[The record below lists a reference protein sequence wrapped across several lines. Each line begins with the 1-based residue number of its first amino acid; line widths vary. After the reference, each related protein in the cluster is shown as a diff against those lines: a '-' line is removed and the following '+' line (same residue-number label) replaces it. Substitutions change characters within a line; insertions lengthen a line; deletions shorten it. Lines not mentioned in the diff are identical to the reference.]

1 MSRRRVVV
9 TGISAI
15 TPLGLDVKTTWEGI
29 LAGKSGIKKIT
40 GFDTTGF
47 DTDIAGEIPDFN
59 PDAYI
64 PSKQSKRMDRFVQF
78 SVCAALQLMENSG
91 YVVTEANADRIGV
104 LLGVGLG
111 GLATIEQFHTK
122 LVESG
127 PSRVSPF
134 YIPMLISN
142 MAPGQVA
149 IAVGAKGPNLVLT
162 SACASATHAIGSAY
176 TEIVMG
182 RCDAMITGGAEST
195 ITPMGISGF
204 TSMKALCTK
213 YNDTPEK
220 ASRPFD
226 AERGGFVMGE
236 GAGLLLLESLDSA
249 LARGAH
255 IYAEVVGCGA
265 SDDANHMVAPLE
277 SGAGMALS
285 MQRALEDAGVSPA
298 DIDSINAHGTSTH
311 ANDEAETKALK
322 TVFGDHAKNLSICSN
337 KSQLGHLLGAAGGVE
352 SVISV
357 LTLDTGIVPGTINL
371 ENPDPMCDLNYM
383 ADGPKKLNPKYVL
396 CSNFGF
402 GGTNASMLYKRYD
415 A

>member
-1 MSRRRVVV
+1 MTRKRVVV

-15 TPLGLDVKTTWEGI
+15 TPLGLDVESTWEGI

-40 GFDTTGF
+40 SFDTTGF
-47 DTDIAGEIPDFN
+47 DTDIAGEITDFN
-59 PDAYI
+59 PDTYI
-64 PSKQSKRMDRFVQF
+64 QPKQSKRMDRFTQL
-78 SVCAALQLMENSG
+78 SVCAAMQLIENSG
-91 YVVTEANADRIGV
+91 YTITAENADRVGV
-104 LLGVGLG
+104 ILGVGLG
-111 GLATIEQFHTK
+111 GLATIEVFHSK
-122 LVESG
+122 LVEAG

-142 MAPGQVA
+142 IAPGQIA
-149 IAVGAKGPNLVLT
+149 IAVGAKGPNYVLT
-162 SACASATHAIGSAY
+162 SACASATHSIGSAY

-195 ITPMGISGF
+195 ITPMGLSGF

-213 YNDTPEK
+213 YNDSPEK

-236 GAGLLLLESLDSA
+236 GAGMLLLESLDSA
-249 LARGAH
+249 LDRGAH
-255 IYAEVVGCGA
+255 IYAEVVGFGA

-277 SGAGMALS
+277 TGEGMALA
-285 MQRALEDAGVSPA
+285 MKRALQDAQVDPNE
-298 DIDSINAHGTSTH
+298 IDSINAHGTSTH
-311 ANDEAETKALK
+311 ANDEAETKAIK
-322 TVFGDHAKNLSICSN
+322 QVFGDHAKNIAICSN

-352 SVISV
+352 SVLSV
-357 LTLDTGIVPGTINL
+357 LTLDTGMVPGTINL
-371 ENPDPMCDLNYM
+371 ENPDPVCDLNYM
-383 ADGPKKLNPKYVL
+383 PDGPKKLDPKYVL

-402 GGTNASMLYKRYD
+402 GGTNASMLYKRYE

>member
-1 MSRRRVVV
+1 MTRKRVVV

-15 TPLGLDVKTTWEGI
+15 TPLGLDVESTWEGI

-40 GFDTTGF
+40 SFDTTGF
-47 DTDIAGEIPDFN
+47 DTDIAGEITDFN
-59 PDAYI
+59 PDTYI
-64 PSKQSKRMDRFVQF
+64 QPKQSKRMDRFTQL
-78 SVCAALQLMENSG
+78 SVCAAMQLIENSG
-91 YVVTEANADRIGV
+91 YTITAENADRVGV
-104 LLGVGLG
+104 ILGVGLG
-111 GLATIEQFHTK
+111 GLATIEVFHSK
-122 LVESG
+122 LVEAG

-142 MAPGQVA
+142 IAPGQIA
-149 IAVGAKGPNLVLT
+149 IAVGAKGPNYVLT
-162 SACASATHAIGSAY
+162 SACASATHSIGSAY

-213 YNDTPEK
+213 YNDSPEK

-236 GAGLLLLESLDSA
+236 GAGMLLLESLDSA
-249 LARGAH
+249 LDRGAH
-255 IYAEVVGCGA
+255 IYAEVVGFGA

-277 SGAGMALS
+277 TGEGMALA
-285 MQRALEDAGVSPA
+285 MKRALEDAQVDPNE
-298 DIDSINAHGTSTH
+298 IDSINAHGTSTH
-311 ANDEAETKALK
+311 ANDEAETKAIK
-322 TVFGDHAKNLSICSN
+322 QVFGDHAKNIAICSN

-352 SVISV
+352 SVLSV
-357 LTLDTGIVPGTINL
+357 LTLDTGMVPGTINL
-371 ENPDPMCDLNYM
+371 ENPDPVCDLNYM
-383 ADGPKKLNPKYVL
+383 PDGPKKLDPKYVL

-402 GGTNASMLYKRYD
+402 GGTNASMLYKRYE

>member
-1 MSRRRVVV
+1 MTRKRVVV

-15 TPLGLDVKTTWEGI
+15 TPLGLDVESTWEGI

-40 GFDTTGF
+40 SFDTTGF
-47 DTDIAGEIPDFN
+47 DTDIAGEITDFN
-59 PDAYI
+59 PDTYI
-64 PSKQSKRMDRFVQF
+64 QPKQSKRMDRFTQL
-78 SVCAALQLMENSG
+78 SVCAAMQLIENSG
-91 YVVTEANADRIGV
+91 YTITAENADRVGV
-104 LLGVGLG
+104 ILGVGLG
-111 GLATIEQFHTK
+111 GLATIEVFHSK
-122 LVESG
+122 LVEAG

-142 MAPGQVA
+142 IAPGQIA
-149 IAVGAKGPNLVLT
+149 IAVGAKGPNYVLT
-162 SACASATHAIGSAY
+162 SACASATHSIGSAY

-213 YNDTPEK
+213 YNDSPEK

-236 GAGLLLLESLDSA
+236 GAGMLLLESLDSA
-249 LARGAH
+249 LDRGAH
-255 IYAEVVGCGA
+255 IYAEVVGFGA

-277 SGAGMALS
+277 TGEGMALA
-285 MQRALEDAGVSPA
+285 MKRALQDAQVDPNE
-298 DIDSINAHGTSTH
+298 IDSINAHGTSTH
-311 ANDEAETKALK
+311 ANDEAETKAIK
-322 TVFGDHAKNLSICSN
+322 QVFGDHAKNIAICSN

-352 SVISV
+352 SVLSV
-357 LTLDTGIVPGTINL
+357 LTLDTGMVPGTINL
-371 ENPDPMCDLNYM
+371 ENPDPVCDLNYM
-383 ADGPKKLNPKYVL
+383 PDGPKKLDPKYVL

-402 GGTNASMLYKRYD
+402 GGTNASMLYNRYE

>member
-40 GFDTTGF
+40 GFDATGF

-91 YVVTEANADRIGV
+91 YAVTEANADRIGV

-285 MQRALEDAGVSPA
+285 MQRALEDAVVSPA

>member
-1 MSRRRVVV
+1 MTRKRVVV

-15 TPLGLDVKTTWEGI
+15 TPLGLDVESTWEGI

-40 GFDTTGF
+40 SFDTTGF
-47 DTDIAGEIPDFN
+47 DTDIAGEITDFN
-59 PDAYI
+59 PDTYI
-64 PSKQSKRMDRFVQF
+64 QPKQSKRMDRFTQL
-78 SVCAALQLMENSG
+78 SVCAAMQLIENSG
-91 YVVTEANADRIGV
+91 YTITAENADRVGV
-104 LLGVGLG
+104 ILGVGLG
-111 GLATIEQFHTK
+111 GLATIEVFHSK
-122 LVESG
+122 LVEAG

-142 MAPGQVA
+142 IAPGQIA
-149 IAVGAKGPNLVLT
+149 IAVGAKGPNYVLT
-162 SACASATHAIGSAY
+162 SACASATHSIGSAY

-213 YNDTPEK
+213 YNDSPEK

-236 GAGLLLLESLDSA
+236 GAGMLLLESLDSA
-249 LARGAH
+249 LARGVH
-255 IYAEVVGCGA
+255 IYAEVVGFGA

-277 SGAGMALS
+277 TGEGMALA
-285 MQRALEDAGVSPA
+285 MKRALEDAQVDPNE
-298 DIDSINAHGTSTH
+298 IDSINAHGTSTH
-311 ANDEAETKALK
+311 ANDEAETKAIK
-322 TVFGDHAKNLSICSN
+322 QVFGDHAKNIAICSN

-352 SVISV
+352 SVLSV
-357 LTLDTGIVPGTINL
+357 LTLDTGMVPGTINL
-371 ENPDPMCDLNYM
+371 ENPDPVCDLNYM
-383 ADGPKKLNPKYVL
+383 PDGPKKLDPKYVL

-402 GGTNASMLYKRYD
+402 GGTNASMLYKRYE

>member
-1 MSRRRVVV
+1 MTRKRVVV

-15 TPLGLDVKTTWEGI
+15 TPLGLDVESTWEGI

-40 GFDTTGF
+40 SFDTTGF
-47 DTDIAGEIPDFN
+47 DTDIAGEITDFN
-59 PDAYI
+59 PDTYI
-64 PSKQSKRMDRFVQF
+64 QPKQSKRMDRFTQL
-78 SVCAALQLMENSG
+78 SVCAAMQLIENSG
-91 YVVTEANADRIGV
+91 YTITAENADRVGV
-104 LLGVGLG
+104 ILGVGLG
-111 GLATIEQFHTK
+111 GLATIEVFHSK
-122 LVESG
+122 LVEAG

-142 MAPGQVA
+142 IAPGQIA
-149 IAVGAKGPNLVLT
+149 IAVGAKGPNYVLT
-162 SACASATHAIGSAY
+162 SACASATHSIGSAY

-213 YNDTPEK
+213 YNDSPEK

-236 GAGLLLLESLDSA
+236 GAGMLLLESLDSA

-255 IYAEVVGCGA
+255 IYAEVVGFGA

-277 SGAGMALS
+277 TGEGMALA
-285 MQRALEDAGVSPA
+285 MKRALEDAQVDPNE
-298 DIDSINAHGTSTH
+298 IDSINAHGTSTH
-311 ANDEAETKALK
+311 ANDEAETKAIK
-322 TVFGDHAKNLSICSN
+322 QVFGDHAKNIAICSN

-352 SVISV
+352 SVLSV
-357 LTLDTGIVPGTINL
+357 LTLDTGMVPGTINL
-371 ENPDPMCDLNYM
+371 ENPDPVCDLNYM
-383 ADGPKKLNPKYVL
+383 PDGPKKLDPKYVL

-402 GGTNASMLYKRYD
+402 GRTNASMLYKRYE

>member
-383 ADGPKKLNPKYVL
+383 ADGPKELNPKYVL

>member
-322 TVFGDHAKNLSICSN
+322 TVFGDHAKNFSICSN

>member
-1 MSRRRVVV
+1 MTRKRVVV

-15 TPLGLDVKTTWEGI
+15 TPLGLDVESTWEGI

-40 GFDTTGF
+40 SFDTTGF
-47 DTDIAGEIPDFN
+47 DTDIAGEITDFN
-59 PDAYI
+59 PDTYI
-64 PSKQSKRMDRFVQF
+64 QPKQSKRMDRFTQL
-78 SVCAALQLMENSG
+78 SVCAAMQLIENSG
-91 YVVTEANADRIGV
+91 YTITAENADRVGV
-104 LLGVGLG
+104 ILGVGLG
-111 GLATIEQFHTK
+111 GLATIEVFHSK
-122 LVESG
+122 LVEAG

-142 MAPGQVA
+142 IAPGQIA
-149 IAVGAKGPNLVLT
+149 IAVGAKGPNYVLT
-162 SACASATHAIGSAY
+162 SACASATHSIGSAY

-213 YNDTPEK
+213 YNDSPEK

-236 GAGLLLLESLDSA
+236 GAGMLLLESLDSA

-255 IYAEVVGCGA
+255 IYAEVVGFGA

-277 SGAGMALS
+277 TGEGMALA
-285 MQRALEDAGVSPA
+285 MKRALEDAQVDP
-298 DIDSINAHGTSTH
+298 DEIDSINAHGTSTH
-311 ANDEAETKALK
+311 ANDEAETKAIK
-322 TVFGDHAKNLSICSN
+322 QVFGDHAKNIAICSN

-352 SVISV
+352 SVLSV
-357 LTLDTGIVPGTINL
+357 LTLDTGMVPGTINL
-371 ENPDPMCDLNYM
+371 ENPDPVCDLNYM
-383 ADGPKKLNPKYVL
+383 PDGPKKLDPKYVL

-402 GGTNASMLYKRYD
+402 GGTNASMLYKRYE

>member
-1 MSRRRVVV
+1 MTRKRVVV

-15 TPLGLDVKTTWEGI
+15 TPLGLDVESTWEGI

-40 GFDTTGF
+40 SFDTTGF
-47 DTDIAGEIPDFN
+47 DTDIAGEITDFN
-59 PDAYI
+59 PETYI
-64 PSKQSKRMDRFVQF
+64 QPKQSKRMDRFTQL
-78 SVCAALQLMENSG
+78 SVCAAMQLIENSG
-91 YVVTEANADRIGV
+91 YTITAENADRVGV
-104 LLGVGLG
+104 ILGVGLG
-111 GLATIEQFHTK
+111 GLATIEVFHSK
-122 LVESG
+122 LVEAG

-142 MAPGQVA
+142 IAPGQIA
-149 IAVGAKGPNLVLT
+149 IAVGAKGPNYVLT
-162 SACASATHAIGSAY
+162 SACASATHSIGSAY

-213 YNDTPEK
+213 YNDSPEK

-236 GAGLLLLESLDSA
+236 GAGMLLLESLDSA
-249 LARGAH
+249 LDRGAH
-255 IYAEVVGCGA
+255 IYAEVVGFGA

-277 SGAGMALS
+277 TGEGMALA
-285 MQRALEDAGVSPA
+285 MKRALQDAQVDP
-298 DIDSINAHGTSTH
+298 DEIDSINAHGTSTH
-311 ANDEAETKALK
+311 ANDEAETKAIK
-322 TVFGDHAKNLSICSN
+322 QVFGDHAKNIAICSN

-352 SVISV
+352 SVLSV
-357 LTLDTGIVPGTINL
+357 LTLDTGMVPGTINL
-371 ENPDPMCDLNYM
+371 ENPDPVCDLNYM
-383 ADGPKKLNPKYVL
+383 PDGPKKLDPKYVL

-402 GGTNASMLYKRYD
+402 GGTNASMLYKRYE

>member
-1 MSRRRVVV
+1 MSRKRVVV

-40 GFDTTGF
+40 SFDTTGF

-59 PDAYI
+59 PDTYI
-64 PSKQSKRMDRFVQF
+64 PSKQSKRMDRFVQL
-78 SVCAALQLMENSG
+78 SVCAAIQLMENSG
-91 YVVTEANADRIGV
+91 YKVTEENAEKFGIV
-104 LLGVGLG
+104 LGVGLG

-134 YIPMLISN
+134 FIPMLISN
-142 MAPGQVA
+142 MAPGQMA
-149 IAVGAKGPNLVLT
+149 IAVGAKGPNIVLT

-277 SGAGMALS
+277 TGEGMA
-285 MQRALEDAGVSPA
+285 MAMKRALQDAGVAPEE
-298 DIDSINAHGTSTH
+298 IDSINAHGTSTH
-311 ANDEAETKALK
+311 ANDEAETKAIK
-322 TVFGDHAKNLSICSN
+322 AVFGDHAKDIAICSN

-357 LTLDTGIVPGTINL
+357 LTLETGMVPGTINL

-383 ADGPKKLNPKYVL
+383 PDGPKKLDPKYVL

-402 GGTNASMLYKRYD
+402 GGTNASMLYKRYE

>member
-1 MSRRRVVV
+1 MSRGRVVV
-9 TGISAI
+9 TGVSAI
-15 TPLGLDVKTTWEGI
+15 TPLGLDVKTTWDGI
-29 LAGKSGIKKIT
+29 LSGKSGIKKIT
-40 GFDTTGF
+40 SFDTAGF

-59 PDAYI
+59 PDTYI
-64 PSKQSKRMDRFVQF
+64 PSKQSKRMDRFVQL
-78 SVCAALQLMENSG
+78 SVCAAMQLMENSG
-91 YVVTEANADRIGV
+91 YKITEENAEKIGV

-111 GLATIEQFHTK
+111 GLSTIETFHSK

-236 GAGLLLLESLDSA
+236 GAGLLLLESLESA

-277 SGAGMALS
+277 SGEGMALA
-285 MQRALEDAGVSPA
+285 MKRALEDAQVNPN
-298 DIDSINAHGTSTH
+298 DIDSINAHATSTH
-311 ANDEAETKALK
+311 ANDEAETKAIKL
-322 TVFGDHAKNLSICSN
+322 VFGEHAKNIAICAN

-383 ADGPKKLNPKYVL
+383 PNGPKKLDPNYVL

-402 GGTNASMLYKRYD
+402 GGTNASMLYKRFQ

>member
-1 MSRRRVVV
+1 MTRKRVVV

-15 TPLGLDVKTTWEGI
+15 TPLGLDVESTWEGI

-40 GFDTTGF
+40 SFDTTGF
-47 DTDIAGEIPDFN
+47 DTDIAGEITDFN
-59 PDAYI
+59 PDTYI
-64 PSKQSKRMDRFVQF
+64 QPKQSKRMDRFTQL
-78 SVCAALQLMENSG
+78 SVCAAMQLIENSG
-91 YVVTEANADRIGV
+91 YTITAENADRVGV
-104 LLGVGLG
+104 ILGVGLG
-111 GLATIEQFHTK
+111 GLATIEVFHSK
-122 LVESG
+122 LVEAG

-142 MAPGQVA
+142 IAPGQIA
-149 IAVGAKGPNLVLT
+149 IAVGAKGPNYVLT
-162 SACASATHAIGSAY
+162 SACASATHSIGSAY

-213 YNDTPEK
+213 YNDSPEK

-236 GAGLLLLESLDSA
+236 GAGMLLLESLDSA
-249 LARGAH
+249 LDRGAH
-255 IYAEVVGCGA
+255 IYAEVVGFGA

-277 SGAGMALS
+277 TGEGMALA
-285 MQRALEDAGVSPA
+285 MKRALQDAQVDPNE
-298 DIDSINAHGTSTH
+298 IDSINAHGTSTH
-311 ANDEAETKALK
+311 ANDEAETKAIK
-322 TVFGDHAKNLSICSN
+322 QVFGDHAKNIAICSN

-352 SVISV
+352 SVLSV
-357 LTLDTGIVPGTINL
+357 LTLDTGMVPGTINL
-371 ENPDPMCDLNYM
+371 ENPDPVCDLNYM
-383 ADGPKKLNPKYVL
+383 PDGPKKLDPKYVL

-402 GGTNASMLYKRYD
+402 GGTNASMLYKRYE

>member
-1 MSRRRVVV
+1 MTRKRVVV

-15 TPLGLDVKTTWEGI
+15 TPLGLDVESTWEGI

-40 GFDTTGF
+40 SFDTTGF
-47 DTDIAGEIPDFN
+47 DTDIAGEITDFN
-59 PDAYI
+59 PDTYI
-64 PSKQSKRMDRFVQF
+64 QPKQSKRMDRFTQL
-78 SVCAALQLMENSG
+78 SVCAAMQLIENSG
-91 YVVTEANADRIGV
+91 YTITAENADRVGV
-104 LLGVGLG
+104 ILGVGLG
-111 GLATIEQFHTK
+111 GLATIEVFHSK
-122 LVESG
+122 LVEAG

-142 MAPGQVA
+142 IAPGQIA
-149 IAVGAKGPNLVLT
+149 IAVGAKGPNYVLT
-162 SACASATHAIGSAY
+162 SACASATHSIGSAY

-213 YNDTPEK
+213 YNDSPEK

-236 GAGLLLLESLDSA
+236 GAGMLLLESLDSA
-249 LARGAH
+249 LDRGTH
-255 IYAEVVGCGA
+255 IYAEVVGFGA

-277 SGAGMALS
+277 TGEGMALA
-285 MQRALEDAGVSPA
+285 MKRALQDAQVDPNE
-298 DIDSINAHGTSTH
+298 IDSINAHGTSTH
-311 ANDEAETKALK
+311 ANDEAETKAIK
-322 TVFGDHAKNLSICSN
+322 QVFGDHAKNIAICSN

-352 SVISV
+352 SVLSV
-357 LTLDTGIVPGTINL
+357 LTLDTGMVPGTINL
-371 ENPDPMCDLNYM
+371 ENPDPVCDLNYM
-383 ADGPKKLNPKYVL
+383 PDGPKKLDPKYVL

-402 GGTNASMLYKRYD
+402 GGTNASMLYKRYE

>member
-1 MSRRRVVV
+1 MTRKRVVV

-15 TPLGLDVKTTWEGI
+15 TPLGLDVQSTWEGI
-29 LAGKSGIKKIT
+29 LARKSGIKKIT
-40 GFDTTGF
+40 SFDTTGF
-47 DTDIAGEIPDFN
+47 DTDIAGEITDFN
-59 PDAYI
+59 PDTYI
-64 PSKQSKRMDRFVQF
+64 QPKQSKRMDRFTQL
-78 SVCAALQLMENSG
+78 SVCAAMQLIENSG
-91 YVVTEANADRIGV
+91 YIITSENADRVGV
-104 LLGVGLG
+104 ILGVGLG
-111 GLATIEQFHTK
+111 GLSTIEVFHSK
-122 LVESG
+122 LVEAG
-127 PSRVSPF
+127 PSRISPF

-142 MAPGQVA
+142 IAPGQIA
-149 IAVGAKGPNLVLT
+149 IAVGTKGPNYVLT
-162 SACASATHAIGSAY
+162 SACASATHSIGSAY

-236 GAGLLLLESLDSA
+236 GAGMLLLESLDSA
-249 LARGAH
+249 VARGAH
-255 IYAEVVGCGA
+255 IYAEVVGFGA

-277 SGAGMALS
+277 TGEGMALA
-285 MQRALEDAGVSPA
+285 MKRALEDAQVDPKE
-298 DIDSINAHGTSTH
+298 IDSINAHGTSTH
-311 ANDEAETKALK
+311 ANDEAETKAIK
-322 TVFGDHAKNLSICSN
+322 QVFGDHAKNIAICSN

-352 SVISV
+352 SVLSV
-357 LTLDTGIVPGTINL
+357 LTLDTGMVPGTINL
-371 ENPDPMCDLNYM
+371 ENPDPVCDLNYM
-383 ADGPKKLNPKYVL
+383 PDGPKKLDPKYVL

-402 GGTNASMLYKRYD
+402 GGTNASMLYKRYE

>member
-1 MSRRRVVV
+1 MTRKRVVV

-15 TPLGLDVKTTWEGI
+15 TPLGLDVESTWEGI

-40 GFDTTGF
+40 SFDTTGF
-47 DTDIAGEIPDFN
+47 DTDIAGEITDFN
-59 PDAYI
+59 PDTYI
-64 PSKQSKRMDRFVQF
+64 QPKQSKRMDRFTQL
-78 SVCAALQLMENSG
+78 SVCAAMQLIENSG
-91 YVVTEANADRIGV
+91 YTITAENADRVGV
-104 LLGVGLG
+104 ILGVGLG
-111 GLATIEQFHTK
+111 GLATIEVFHSK
-122 LVESG
+122 LVEAG

-142 MAPGQVA
+142 IAPGQIA
-149 IAVGAKGPNLVLT
+149 IAVGAKGPNYVLT
-162 SACASATHAIGSAY
+162 SACASATHSIGSAY

-213 YNDTPEK
+213 YNDSPEK

-236 GAGLLLLESLDSA
+236 GAGMLLLESLDSA
-249 LARGAH
+249 LARGTH
-255 IYAEVVGCGA
+255 IYAEVVGFGA

-277 SGAGMALS
+277 TGEGMALA
-285 MQRALEDAGVSPA
+285 MKRALQDAQVDPNE
-298 DIDSINAHGTSTH
+298 IDSINAHGTSTH
-311 ANDEAETKALK
+311 ANDEAETKAIK
-322 TVFGDHAKNLSICSN
+322 QVFGDHAKNIAICSN

-352 SVISV
+352 SVLSV
-357 LTLDTGIVPGTINL
+357 LTLDTGMVPGTINL
-371 ENPDPMCDLNYM
+371 ENPDPVCDLNYM
-383 ADGPKKLNPKYVL
+383 PDGPKKLDPKYVL

-402 GGTNASMLYKRYD
+402 GGTNASMLYKRYE

>member
-1 MSRRRVVV
+1 M
-9 TGISAI
+9 
-15 TPLGLDVKTTWEGI
+15 
-29 LAGKSGIKKIT
+29 AGKSGIKKIT
-40 GFDTTGF
+40 SFDTTGF
-47 DTDIAGEIPDFN
+47 DTDIAGEITDFN
-59 PDAYI
+59 PDTYI
-64 PSKQSKRMDRFVQF
+64 QPKQSKRMDRFTQL
-78 SVCAALQLMENSG
+78 SVCAAMQLIENSG
-91 YVVTEANADRIGV
+91 YTITAENADRVGV
-104 LLGVGLG
+104 ILGVGLG
-111 GLATIEQFHTK
+111 GLATIEVFHSK
-122 LVESG
+122 LVEAG

-142 MAPGQVA
+142 IAPGQIA
-149 IAVGAKGPNLVLT
+149 IAVGAKGPNYVLT
-162 SACASATHAIGSAY
+162 SACASATHSIGSAY

-213 YNDTPEK
+213 YNDSPEK

-236 GAGLLLLESLDSA
+236 GAGMLLLESLDSA

-255 IYAEVVGCGA
+255 IYAEVVGFGA

-277 SGAGMALS
+277 TGEGMALA
-285 MQRALEDAGVSPA
+285 MKRALEDAQVDPNE
-298 DIDSINAHGTSTH
+298 IDSINAHGTSTH
-311 ANDEAETKALK
+311 ANDEAETKAIK
-322 TVFGDHAKNLSICSN
+322 QVFGDHAKNIAICSN

-352 SVISV
+352 SVLSV
-357 LTLDTGIVPGTINL
+357 LTLDTGMVPGTINL
-371 ENPDPMCDLNYM
+371 ENPDPVCDLNYM
-383 ADGPKKLNPKYVL
+383 PDGSKKLDPKYVL

-402 GGTNASMLYKRYD
+402 GGTNASMLYKRYE

>member
-1 MSRRRVVV
+1 MTRKRVVV

-15 TPLGLDVKTTWEGI
+15 TPLGLDVESTWEGI

-40 GFDTTGF
+40 SFDTTGF
-47 DTDIAGEIPDFN
+47 DTDIAGEITDFN
-59 PDAYI
+59 PDTYI
-64 PSKQSKRMDRFVQF
+64 QPKQSKRMDRFTQL
-78 SVCAALQLMENSG
+78 SVCAAMQLIENSG
-91 YVVTEANADRIGV
+91 YTITAENADRVGV
-104 LLGVGLG
+104 ILGVGLG
-111 GLATIEQFHTK
+111 GLATIEVFHSK
-122 LVESG
+122 LVEAG

-142 MAPGQVA
+142 IAPGQIA
-149 IAVGAKGPNLVLT
+149 IAVGAKGPNYVLT
-162 SACASATHAIGSAY
+162 SACASATHSIGSAY

-213 YNDTPEK
+213 YNDSPEK

-226 AERGGFVMGE
+226 ADRGGFVMGE
-236 GAGLLLLESLDSA
+236 GAGMLLLESLDSA
-249 LARGAH
+249 LDRGAH
-255 IYAEVVGCGA
+255 IYAEVVGFGA

-277 SGAGMALS
+277 TGEGMALA
-285 MQRALEDAGVSPA
+285 MKRALQDAQVDPNE
-298 DIDSINAHGTSTH
+298 IDSINAHGTSTH
-311 ANDEAETKALK
+311 ANDEAETKAIK
-322 TVFGDHAKNLSICSN
+322 QVFGDHAKNIAICSN

-352 SVISV
+352 SVLSV
-357 LTLDTGIVPGTINL
+357 LTLDTGMVPGTINL
-371 ENPDPMCDLNYM
+371 ENPDPVCDLNYM
-383 ADGPKKLNPKYVL
+383 PDGPKKLDPKYVL

-402 GGTNASMLYKRYD
+402 GGTNASMLYKRYE

>member
-1 MSRRRVVV
+1 MSRKRVVV

-15 TPLGLDVKTTWEGI
+15 TPLGLDVKSTWEGI

-40 GFDTTGF
+40 SFDTTGF
-47 DTDIAGEIPDFN
+47 DTDIAGEIPDFT

-64 PSKQSKRMDRFVQF
+64 PAKQSKRMDRFVQL
-78 SVCAALQLMENSG
+78 SVCAAMQLMENSG
-91 YVVTEANADRIGV
+91 YKVTDENAERLGV
-104 LLGVGLG
+104 IIGVGLG
-111 GLATIEQFHTK
+111 GLNTIETFHSK
-122 LVESG
+122 LLDAG
-127 PSRVSPF
+127 PSRISPF

-142 MAPGQVA
+142 MAPGQIA
-149 IAVGAKGPNLVLT
+149 IMTGAKGPNYVLT
-162 SACASATHAIGSAY
+162 SACASATHSIGTAY

-249 LARGAH
+249 LSRNAH
-255 IYAEVVGCGA
+255 IYAEVVGFGS

-285 MQRALEDAGVSPA
+285 MKRALEDANVAPNE
-298 DIDSINAHGTSTH
+298 IDSINAHGTSTH
-311 ANDEAETKALK
+311 ANDEAETKAIK
-322 TVFGDHAKNLSICSN
+322 DVFGSHAKNIAICSN

-357 LTLDTGIVPGTINL
+357 LTLESGMVPGTINL

-383 ADGPKKLNPKYVL
+383 PNGPEKLDPKYVL

-402 GGTNASMLYKRYD
+402 GGTNASMLYKRYE

>member
-1 MSRRRVVV
+1 MTRKRVVV

-15 TPLGLDVKTTWEGI
+15 TPLGLDVESTWEGI

-40 GFDTTGF
+40 SFDTTGF
-47 DTDIAGEIPDFN
+47 DTDIAGEITDFN
-59 PDAYI
+59 PDTYI
-64 PSKQSKRMDRFVQF
+64 QPKQSKRMDRFTQL
-78 SVCAALQLMENSG
+78 SVCAAMQLIENSG
-91 YVVTEANADRIGV
+91 YTITAENADRVGV
-104 LLGVGLG
+104 ILGVGLG
-111 GLATIEQFHTK
+111 GLATIEVFHSK
-122 LVESG
+122 LVEAG

-142 MAPGQVA
+142 IAPGQIA
-149 IAVGAKGPNLVLT
+149 IAVGAKGPNYVLT
-162 SACASATHAIGSAY
+162 SACASATHSIGSAY

-213 YNDTPEK
+213 YNDSPEK

-236 GAGLLLLESLDSA
+236 GAGMLLLESLDSA

-255 IYAEVVGCGA
+255 IYAEVVGFGA

-277 SGAGMALS
+277 TGEGMALA
-285 MQRALEDAGVSPA
+285 MKRALQDAQVDP
-298 DIDSINAHGTSTH
+298 DEIDSINAHGTSTH
-311 ANDEAETKALK
+311 ANDEAETKAIK
-322 TVFGDHAKNLSICSN
+322 QVFGDHAKNIAICSN

-352 SVISV
+352 SVLSV
-357 LTLDTGIVPGTINL
+357 LTLDTGMVPGTINL
-371 ENPDPMCDLNYM
+371 ENPDPECDLNYM
-383 ADGPKKLNPKYVL
+383 PDGPKKLDPKYVL

-402 GGTNASMLYKRYD
+402 GGTNASMLYKRYE

>member
-1 MSRRRVVV
+1 MTRKRVVV

-15 TPLGLDVKTTWEGI
+15 TPLGLDVESTWEGI

-40 GFDTTGF
+40 SFDTTGF
-47 DTDIAGEIPDFN
+47 DTDIAGEITDFN
-59 PDAYI
+59 PDTYI
-64 PSKQSKRMDRFVQF
+64 QPKQSKRMDRFTQL
-78 SVCAALQLMENSG
+78 SVCAAMQLIENSG
-91 YVVTEANADRIGV
+91 YTITAENADRVGV
-104 LLGVGLG
+104 ILGVGLG
-111 GLATIEQFHTK
+111 GLATIEVFHSK
-122 LVESG
+122 LVEAG

-142 MAPGQVA
+142 IAPGQIA
-149 IAVGAKGPNLVLT
+149 IAVGAKGPNYVLT
-162 SACASATHAIGSAY
+162 SACASATHSIGSAY

-213 YNDTPEK
+213 YNDSPEK

-236 GAGLLLLESLDSA
+236 GAGMLLLESLDSA

-255 IYAEVVGCGA
+255 IYAEVVGFGA

-277 SGAGMALS
+277 TGEGMALA
-285 MQRALEDAGVSPA
+285 MKRALEDAQVDPNE
-298 DIDSINAHGTSTH
+298 IDSINAHGTSTH
-311 ANDEAETKALK
+311 ANDEAETKAIK
-322 TVFGDHAKNLSICSN
+322 QVFGDHAKNIAICSN

-352 SVISV
+352 SVLSV
-357 LTLDTGIVPGTINL
+357 LTLDTGMVPGTINL
-371 ENPDPMCDLNYM
+371 ENPDPVCDLNYM
-383 ADGPKKLNPKYVL
+383 PDGSKKLDPKYVL

-402 GGTNASMLYKRYD
+402 GGTNASMLYKRYE

>member
-1 MSRRRVVV
+1 MTRKRVVV

-15 TPLGLDVKTTWEGI
+15 TPLGLDVESTWEGI

-40 GFDTTGF
+40 SFDTTGF
-47 DTDIAGEIPDFN
+47 DTDIAGEITDFN
-59 PDAYI
+59 PDTYI
-64 PSKQSKRMDRFVQF
+64 QPKQSKRMDRFTQL
-78 SVCAALQLMENSG
+78 SVCAAMQLIENSG
-91 YVVTEANADRIGV
+91 YTITAENADRVGV
-104 LLGVGLG
+104 ILGVGLG
-111 GLATIEQFHTK
+111 GLATIEVFHSK
-122 LVESG
+122 LVEAG

-142 MAPGQVA
+142 IAPGQIA
-149 IAVGAKGPNLVLT
+149 IAVGAKGPNYVLT
-162 SACASATHAIGSAY
+162 SACASATHSIGSAY

-213 YNDTPEK
+213 YNDSPEK

-236 GAGLLLLESLDSA
+236 GAGMLLLESLDSA

-255 IYAEVVGCGA
+255 IYAEVVGFGA

-277 SGAGMALS
+277 TGEGMALA
-285 MQRALEDAGVSPA
+285 MKRALEDAQVNPNE
-298 DIDSINAHGTSTH
+298 IDSINAHGTSTH
-311 ANDEAETKALK
+311 ANDEAETKAIK
-322 TVFGDHAKNLSICSN
+322 QVFGDHAKNIAICSN

-352 SVISV
+352 SVLSV
-357 LTLDTGIVPGTINL
+357 LTLDTGMVPGTINL
-371 ENPDPMCDLNYM
+371 ENPDPVCDLNYM
-383 ADGPKKLNPKYVL
+383 PDGPKKLDPKDVL

-402 GGTNASMLYKRYD
+402 GGTNASMLYKRYE

>member
-1 MSRRRVVV
+1 MTRKRVVV

-15 TPLGLDVKTTWEGI
+15 TPLGLDVESTWEGI

-40 GFDTTGF
+40 SFDTTGF
-47 DTDIAGEIPDFN
+47 DTDIAGEITDFN
-59 PDAYI
+59 PDTYVQ
-64 PSKQSKRMDRFVQF
+64 PKQSKRMDRFTQL
-78 SVCAALQLMENSG
+78 SVCAAMQLIENSG
-91 YVVTEANADRIGV
+91 YTITAENADRVGV
-104 LLGVGLG
+104 ILGVGLG
-111 GLATIEQFHTK
+111 GLATIEVFHSK
-122 LVESG
+122 LVEAG

-142 MAPGQVA
+142 IAPGQIA
-149 IAVGAKGPNLVLT
+149 IAVGAKGPNYVLT
-162 SACASATHAIGSAY
+162 SACASATHSIGSAY

-213 YNDTPEK
+213 YNDSPEK

-236 GAGLLLLESLDSA
+236 GAGMLLLESLDSA
-249 LARGAH
+249 LDRGAH
-255 IYAEVVGCGA
+255 IYAEVVGFGA

-277 SGAGMALS
+277 TGEGMALA
-285 MQRALEDAGVSPA
+285 MKRALQDAQVDPNE
-298 DIDSINAHGTSTH
+298 IDSINAHGTSTH
-311 ANDEAETKALK
+311 ANDEAETKAIK
-322 TVFGDHAKNLSICSN
+322 QVFGDHAKNIAICSN

-352 SVISV
+352 SVLSV
-357 LTLDTGIVPGTINL
+357 LTLDTGMVPGTINL
-371 ENPDPMCDLNYM
+371 ENPDPVCDLNYM
-383 ADGPKKLNPKYVL
+383 PDGPKKLDPKYVL

-402 GGTNASMLYKRYD
+402 GGTNASMLYKRYE

>member
-91 YVVTEANADRIGV
+91 YAVTEANADRIGV

-285 MQRALEDAGVSPA
+285 MQRALEDADVSPA

>member
-1 MSRRRVVV
+1 MTRKRVVV

-15 TPLGLDVKTTWEGI
+15 TPLGLDVESTWEGI

-40 GFDTTGF
+40 SFDTTGF
-47 DTDIAGEIPDFN
+47 DTDIAGEITDFN
-59 PDAYI
+59 PDTYI
-64 PSKQSKRMDRFVQF
+64 QPKQSKRMDRFTQL
-78 SVCAALQLMENSG
+78 SVCAAMQLIENSG
-91 YVVTEANADRIGV
+91 YTITAENADRVGV
-104 LLGVGLG
+104 ILGVGLG
-111 GLATIEQFHTK
+111 GLATIEVFHSK
-122 LVESG
+122 LVEAG

-142 MAPGQVA
+142 IAPGQIA
-149 IAVGAKGPNLVLT
+149 IAVGAKGPNYVLT
-162 SACASATHAIGSAY
+162 SACASATHSIGSAY

-213 YNDTPEK
+213 YNDSPEK

-236 GAGLLLLESLDSA
+236 GAGMLLLESLDSA
-249 LARGAH
+249 LDRGAH
-255 IYAEVVGCGA
+255 IYAEVVGFGA

-277 SGAGMALS
+277 TGEGMALA
-285 MQRALEDAGVSPA
+285 MKRALQDAQVDPNE
-298 DIDSINAHGTSTH
+298 IDSINAHGTSTH
-311 ANDEAETKALK
+311 ANDEAETKAIK
-322 TVFGDHAKNLSICSN
+322 QVFGDHAKNIAICSN

-352 SVISV
+352 SVLSV
-357 LTLDTGIVPGTINL
+357 LTLDTGMVPGTINL
-371 ENPDPMCDLNYM
+371 ENPDPECDLNYM
-383 ADGPKKLNPKYVL
+383 PDGPKKLDPKYVL

-402 GGTNASMLYKRYD
+402 GGTNASMLYKRYE

>member
-1 MSRRRVVV
+1 MSRKRVVV

-59 PDAYI
+59 PDTYI

-91 YVVTEANADRIGV
+91 YKITEENAERVGV

-122 LVESG
+122 LLESG
-127 PSRVSPF
+127 PSRISPF

-149 IAVGAKGPNLVLT
+149 IAVGAKGPNMVLT

-195 ITPMGISGF
+195 ITAMGISGF

-213 YNDTPEK
+213 YNDQPEK

-236 GAGLLLLESLDSA
+236 GAGFLLLESLDSA

-285 MQRALEDAGVSPA
+285 MKRALEDAGVDPA
-298 DIDSINAHGTSTH
+298 EIDSINAHGTSTH
-311 ANDEAETKALK
+311 ANDEAETKAIK
-322 TVFGDHAKNLSICSN
+322 TVFGDHAKNIAICSN

-357 LTLDTGIVPGTINL
+357 LTLDTGMVPGTINL
-371 ENPDPMCDLNYM
+371 ENPDPVCDLNYM
-383 ADGPKKLNPKYVL
+383 ADGPKKLDPKYVL

>member
-1 MSRRRVVV
+1 MSRKRVVV

-59 PDAYI
+59 PDTYI

-91 YVVTEANADRIGV
+91 YKITEENAERVGV

-149 IAVGAKGPNLVLT
+149 IAVGAKGPNMVLT

-213 YNDTPEK
+213 YNDEPEK

-277 SGAGMALS
+277 TGAGMALS
-285 MQRALEDAGVSPA
+285 MKRALEDAKVAPA
-298 DIDSINAHGTSTH
+298 EIDSINAHGTSTH
-311 ANDEAETKALK
+311 ANDEAETKAIK
-322 TVFGDHAKNLSICSN
+322 TVFGDHAKNIAICSN

-357 LTLDTGIVPGTINL
+357 LTLDTGMVPGTINL

-383 ADGPKKLNPKYVL
+383 ADGPKKLDPKYVL

>member
-1 MSRRRVVV
+1 MSRKRVVV

-40 GFDTTGF
+40 SFDTTGF

-59 PDAYI
+59 PDTYI
-64 PSKQSKRMDRFVQF
+64 PSKQSKRMDRFVQL
-78 SVCAALQLMENSG
+78 SVCAAIQLMENSG
-91 YVVTEANADRIGV
+91 YKVTEENAEKLGV
-104 LLGVGLG
+104 ILGVGLG

-122 LVESG
+122 LIESG

-134 YIPMLISN
+134 FIPMLISN
-142 MAPGQVA
+142 MAPGQMA
-149 IAVGAKGPNLVLT
+149 IAVGAKGPNIVLT

-277 SGAGMALS
+277 SGEGMA
-285 MQRALEDAGVSPA
+285 MAMKRALNDAGVAPEE
-298 DIDSINAHGTSTH
+298 IDSINAHGTSTH
-311 ANDEAETKALK
+311 ANDEAETKAIK
-322 TVFGDHAKNLSICSN
+322 TVFGDHAKSIAICSN

-357 LTLDTGIVPGTINL
+357 LTLESGIVPGTINL

-383 ADGPKKLNPKYVL
+383 PNGPKKLDPKYVL

-402 GGTNASMLYKRYD
+402 GGTNASMLYKRYE

>member
-1 MSRRRVVV
+1 MTRKRVVV

-15 TPLGLDVKTTWEGI
+15 TPLGLDVESTWEGI

-40 GFDTTGF
+40 SFDTTGF
-47 DTDIAGEIPDFN
+47 DTDIAGEITDFN
-59 PDAYI
+59 PDTYI
-64 PSKQSKRMDRFVQF
+64 QPKQSKRMDRFTQL
-78 SVCAALQLMENSG
+78 SVCAAMQLIENSG
-91 YVVTEANADRIGV
+91 YTITAENADRVGV
-104 LLGVGLG
+104 ILGVGLG
-111 GLATIEQFHTK
+111 GLATIEVFHSK
-122 LVESG
+122 LVEAG

-142 MAPGQVA
+142 IAPGQIA
-149 IAVGAKGPNLVLT
+149 IAVGPKGPNYVLT
-162 SACASATHAIGSAY
+162 SACASATHSIGSAY

-213 YNDTPEK
+213 YNDSPEK

-236 GAGLLLLESLDSA
+236 GAGMLLLESLDSA

-255 IYAEVVGCGA
+255 IYAEVVGFGA

-277 SGAGMALS
+277 TGEGMALA
-285 MQRALEDAGVSPA
+285 MKRALEDAQVDPNE
-298 DIDSINAHGTSTH
+298 IDSINAHGTSTH
-311 ANDEAETKALK
+311 ANDEAETKAIK
-322 TVFGDHAKNLSICSN
+322 QVFGDHAKNIAICSN

-352 SVISV
+352 SVLSV
-357 LTLDTGIVPGTINL
+357 LTLDTGMVPGTINL
-371 ENPDPMCDLNYM
+371 ENPDPVCDLNYM
-383 ADGPKKLNPKYVL
+383 PDGPKKLDPKYVL

-402 GGTNASMLYKRYD
+402 GGTNASMLYKRYE

>member
-1 MSRRRVVV
+1 MTRKRVVV

-15 TPLGLDVKTTWEGI
+15 TPLGLDVESTWEGI

-40 GFDTTGF
+40 SFDTTGF
-47 DTDIAGEIPDFN
+47 DTDIAGEITDFN
-59 PDAYI
+59 PDTYI
-64 PSKQSKRMDRFVQF
+64 QPKQSKRMDRFTQL
-78 SVCAALQLMENSG
+78 SVCAAMQLIENSG
-91 YVVTEANADRIGV
+91 YTITAENADRVGV
-104 LLGVGLG
+104 ILGVGLG
-111 GLATIEQFHTK
+111 GLATIEVFHSK
-122 LVESG
+122 LVEAG

-142 MAPGQVA
+142 IAPGQIA
-149 IAVGAKGPNLVLT
+149 IAVGAKGPNYVLT
-162 SACASATHAIGSAY
+162 SACASATHSIGSAY

-213 YNDTPEK
+213 YNDSPEK

-236 GAGLLLLESLDSA
+236 GAGMLLLESLDSA

-255 IYAEVVGCGA
+255 IYAEVVGFGA

-277 SGAGMALS
+277 TGEGMALA
-285 MQRALEDAGVSPA
+285 MKRALQDAQVDPNE
-298 DIDSINAHGTSTH
+298 IDSINAHGTSTH
-311 ANDEAETKALK
+311 ANDEAETKAIK
-322 TVFGDHAKNLSICSN
+322 QVFGDHAKNIAICSN

-352 SVISV
+352 SVLSV
-357 LTLDTGIVPGTINL
+357 LTLDTGMVPGTINL
-371 ENPDPMCDLNYM
+371 ENPDPVCDLNYM
-383 ADGPKKLNPKYVL
+383 PDGPKKLDPKYVL

-402 GGTNASMLYKRYD
+402 GGTNASMLYKRYE

>member
-1 MSRRRVVV
+1 MTRKRVVV

-15 TPLGLDVKTTWEGI
+15 TPLGLDVESTWEGI

-40 GFDTTGF
+40 SFDTTGF
-47 DTDIAGEIPDFN
+47 DTDIAGEITDFN
-59 PDAYI
+59 PDTYI
-64 PSKQSKRMDRFVQF
+64 QPKQSKRMDRFTH
-78 SVCAALQLMENSG
+78 SG
-91 YVVTEANADRIGV
+91 YTITAENADRVGV
-104 LLGVGLG
+104 ILGVGLG
-111 GLATIEQFHTK
+111 GLATIEVFHSK
-122 LVESG
+122 LVEAG

-142 MAPGQVA
+142 IAPGQIA
-149 IAVGAKGPNLVLT
+149 IAVGAKGPNYVLT
-162 SACASATHAIGSAY
+162 SACASATHSIGSAY

-213 YNDTPEK
+213 YNDSPEK

-236 GAGLLLLESLDSA
+236 GAGMLLLESLDSA

-255 IYAEVVGCGA
+255 IYAEVVGFGA

-277 SGAGMALS
+277 TGEGMALA
-285 MQRALEDAGVSPA
+285 MKRALEDAQVDPNE
-298 DIDSINAHGTSTH
+298 IDSINAHGTSTH
-311 ANDEAETKALK
+311 ANDEAETKAIK
-322 TVFGDHAKNLSICSN
+322 QVFGDHAKNIAICSN

-352 SVISV
+352 SVLSV
-357 LTLDTGIVPGTINL
+357 LTLDTGMVPGTINL
-371 ENPDPMCDLNYM
+371 ENPDPVCDLNYM
-383 ADGPKKLNPKYVL
+383 PDGPKKLDPKYVL

-402 GGTNASMLYKRYD
+402 GGTNASMLYKRYE

>member
-1 MSRRRVVV
+1 MTRKRVVV

-15 TPLGLDVKTTWEGI
+15 TPLGLDVESTWEGI

-40 GFDTTGF
+40 SFDTTGF
-47 DTDIAGEIPDFN
+47 DTDIAGEITDFN
-59 PDAYI
+59 PDTYI
-64 PSKQSKRMDRFVQF
+64 QPKQSKRMDRFTQL
-78 SVCAALQLMENSG
+78 SVCAAMQLIENSG
-91 YVVTEANADRIGV
+91 YTITAENADRVGV
-104 LLGVGLG
+104 ILGVGLG
-111 GLATIEQFHTK
+111 GLATIEVFHSK
-122 LVESG
+122 LVEAG

-142 MAPGQVA
+142 IAPGQIA
-149 IAVGAKGPNLVLT
+149 IAVGAKGPNYVLT
-162 SACASATHAIGSAY
+162 SACASATHSIGSAY

-213 YNDTPEK
+213 YNDSPEK

-236 GAGLLLLESLDSA
+236 GAGMLLLESLDSA

-255 IYAEVVGCGA
+255 IYAEVVGFGA

-277 SGAGMALS
+277 TGEGMALA
-285 MQRALEDAGVSPA
+285 MKRALEDAQVDPNE
-298 DIDSINAHGTSTH
+298 IDSINAHGTSTH
-311 ANDEAETKALK
+311 ANDEAETKAIK
-322 TVFGDHAKNLSICSN
+322 QVFGDHAKNIAICSN

-352 SVISV
+352 SVLSV
-357 LTLDTGIVPGTINL
+357 LTLDTGMVPGTINL
-371 ENPDPMCDLNYM
+371 ENPDPVCDLNYM
-383 ADGPKKLNPKYVL
+383 PDGPKKLDPKYVL

-402 GGTNASMLYKRYD
+402 GGTNASMLYKRYE

>member
-1 MSRRRVVV
+1 MTRKRVVV

-15 TPLGLDVKTTWEGI
+15 TPLGLDVESTWEGI

-40 GFDTTGF
+40 SFDTTGF
-47 DTDIAGEIPDFN
+47 DTDIAGEITDFN
-59 PDAYI
+59 PDTYI
-64 PSKQSKRMDRFVQF
+64 QPKQSKRMDRFTQL
-78 SVCAALQLMENSG
+78 SVCAAMQLIENSG
-91 YVVTEANADRIGV
+91 YTITAENADRVGV
-104 LLGVGLG
+104 ILGVGLG
-111 GLATIEQFHTK
+111 GLATIEVFHSK
-122 LVESG
+122 LVEAG

-142 MAPGQVA
+142 IAPGQIA
-149 IAVGAKGPNLVLT
+149 IAVGAKGPNYVLT
-162 SACASATHAIGSAY
+162 SACASATHSIGSAY

-213 YNDTPEK
+213 YNDSPEK

-236 GAGLLLLESLDSA
+236 GAGMLLLESLDSA

-255 IYAEVVGCGA
+255 IYAEVVGFGA

-277 SGAGMALS
+277 TGEGMALA
-285 MQRALEDAGVSPA
+285 MKRALEDAQVNPNE
-298 DIDSINAHGTSTH
+298 IDSINAHGTSTH
-311 ANDEAETKALK
+311 ANDEAETKAIK
-322 TVFGDHAKNLSICSN
+322 QVFGDHAKNIAICSN

-352 SVISV
+352 SVLSV
-357 LTLDTGIVPGTINL
+357 LTLDTGMVPGTINL
-371 ENPDPMCDLNYM
+371 ENPDPVCDLNYM
-383 ADGPKKLNPKYVL
+383 PDGPKKLDPKYVL

-402 GGTNASMLYKRYD
+402 GGTNASMLYKRYE